1 MTKKTYICATILVS
15 IGLLLAGIGPV
26 VATDELWVETYG
38 GDGYQEFH
46 GMAALADG
54 GFALAG
60 GYLEPGEEYMDMW
73 LVRTDST
80 GATIWEEKYT
90 DPDHA
95 AELAYTMIEVST
107 GGFLL
112 AGQSDGGRSWI
123 VRTDNG
129 GAMAWNVSFE
139 LFGGSHPMSIT
150 ECSDGGFAF
159 VGGHYLVKTDSN
171 GNHLWNRTYET
182 ASADE
187 FERNELEDVIETSVG
202 DFVMT
207 GKTETLGAGQDDLW
221 LLKTDEN
228 GVELWNKTW
237 GSVERDYGRALIE
250 VDSGGYAITG
260 IKHTADGYFAWLI
273 RVDSNGDESWSQTY
287 VDPLE
292 PTGSSQCEGQDVIEC
307 SGGGFAICGTTSSFG
322 EGNNDMILI
331 RTNSNGDYSWHRTY
345 GGADED
351 YGKVVAELSG
361 GGFAVAGDIR
371 SGALGGSDGGIVVF
385 EDSAPAGPSPDI
397 TLIIIGAG
405 VAVVVV
411 IILIIIMK
419 RR

>member
-38 GDGYQEFH
+38 GDGYQEFY

-112 AGQSDGGRSWI
+112 AGQSDGGNSWI

-129 GAMAWNVSFE
+129 GAIAWNVSFV

-159 VGGHYLVKTDSN
+159 VGGHFLVKTDSN

-250 VDSGGYAITG
+250 VGSGGYAITG

-345 GGADED
+345 GNSLFRTDTISRH
-351 YGKVVAELSG
+351 YYISKP
-361 GGFAVAGDIR
+361 F
-371 SGALGGSDGGIVVF
+371 
-385 EDSAPAGPSPDI
+385 
-397 TLIIIGAG
+397 
-405 VAVVVV
+405 
-411 IILIIIMK
+411 
-419 RR
+419 